1 MIRAQRVLYP
11 WRSRPHGRL
20 DDGRIGQS
28 GYAYVLGTDKDA
40 PGVSTTGWFYGNF
53 HQLVLQAEAAAFII
67 VVNVILTYTILKIIS
82 LIVPLR
88 MDEKTLTIGDEAVHG
103 EEAYAMD

>member
-1 MIRAQRVLYP
+1 MYI
-11 WRSRPHGRL
+11 
-20 DDGRIGQS
+20 
-28 GYAYVLGTDKDA
+28 GTDKDA

-67 VVNVILTYTILKIIS
+67 VVNVVITSILLMIIGR
-82 LIVPLR
+82 IVPLR
-88 MDEKTLTIGDEAVHG
+88 MDEKTLAIGDEAVHG